1 MRYWED
7 SIQQLT
13 GNMSVEHVGPV
24 YKGAAPVMG
33 MQHIHQP
40 VPLLLML
47 ADGPVGG
54 ALGNLELHQVQRGSG
69 IHH

>member
-1 MRYWED
+1 
-7 SIQQLT
+7 
-13 GNMSVEHVGPV
+13 MSVEHVGPV

-47 ADGPVGG
+47 ADSPVRG
-54 ALGNLELHQVQRGSG
+54 ALGNLELDQVQCSSG